1 MRIINKIVNAYTT
14 PEQRKIIKQIGAP
27 AYNAIMKTSVGRTL
41 RDAKNFYTSNVKP
54 VVEATKSVNK
64 KSTTKAGL
72 NPNKPTVLKAAPKGS
87 IFKGDIQ
94 SSIINLGRNDE
105 VGAKARQDLVM
116 FLVSIGAPAPEAQL
130 LEKTLAAVAKTKGA
144 QAAVALGRKL
154 LTTSKVIPKLIATAK
169 AAPKLLT
176 AAERKQLTA
185 EVRGLISKARTD
197 LVKTN
202 PRANA
207 LVNKGVKTLRSKQKE
222 VSDAIDLI
230 FDRQTKVYRVAD
242 QLPSTL
248 RRKTPNQLTAE
259 ERKLITDKYKEL
271 EDFLNKSDYQ
281 EMSLDDYLK
290 EVEHPTEISL
300 GDFGFTDDELN
311 NLAKITERYFNDP
324 KLIKGNNP
332 KLLTTTKTETQT
344 INKAAKS
351 GIGSLNEQEAD
362 SYISMLR
369 KNSDQLNDLRKRIEA
384 ESGEKMKKS
393 DIPNLLKFANQFGD
407 IIKNSPNYI
416 KSQFTGANLAG
427 QLINAGL
434 SIYDIWTAYKE
445 NNNSLIPKLGVNA
458 GRIAAGAFIPN
469 PILKVLFGSLG
480 YLGGDKLANAA
491 LNKVGV
497 KHETSNIINQEILA
511 GIYDPNISSSMLE
524 FERGASGKKYHVVG
538 NKIFDYATGR
548 PTILKD
554 SLADINNFYTQGI
567 DRMNDQMRANNVR
580 IQELQRQKRLGYN
593 VDPQQVQMLQQENQ
607 QLQSQVQYNQQR
619 LEQMSEP
626 DYNPN
631 EDLSQQYK
639 QRVVDP
645 QVQIQEASTLERM
658 RQLDQDAQNVY
669 SALFNKVSEDT
680 LRDLDKF
687 YTPEALAVDYYQHQR
702 LAARGQMPYMTR
714 EEFANWKKL
723 QDLKTLEPQIRQQA
737 ASAMQN
743 MIKSEADLRNAAA
756 DLQSEEETARHNL
769 ANENIEMYK
778 AQIDAAYKSGQININ
793 QYKALTDRLN
803 YEVSKVNAETNR
815 MNALTNQEKLKVDKY
830 DAETDR
836 MSARTRQDTE
846 ARMRRL
852 EPYQQANYMGQTV
865 MNVGMQDNITMDQL
879 LNSNQSVF
887 SQVFPG
893 TQQQNNNNTS
903 DILSQYQRNRKQY
916 ENLQ

>member
-27 AYNAIMKTSVGRTL
+27 AYNAIMKTSVGKTL
-41 RDAKNFYTSNVKP
+41 RDAKNFYTSSVKP
-54 VVEATKSVNK
+54 VIKATQDINK

-94 SSIINLGRNDE
+94 NSIINLGRNDE
-105 VGAKARQDLVM
+105 IGAKARQDLVM
-116 FLVSIGAPAPEAQL
+116 FLISLGTPAPEAQL
-130 LEKTLAAVAKTKGA
+130 FGKTISAVVKTKGA
-144 QAAVALGRKL
+144 QAAVKLGKQVV
-154 LTTSKVIPKLIATAK
+154 SKVQKATPKQVKNIISNTIAT
-169 AAPKLLT
+169 T
-176 AAERKQLTA
+176 RNE
-185 EVRGLISKARTD
+185 

-202 PRANA
+202 TKAKA
-207 LVNKGVKTLRSKQKE
+207 LINKGTQELKSKQQE
-222 VSDAIDLI
+222 I
-230 FDRQTKVYRVAD
+230 
-242 QLPSTL
+242 
-248 RRKTPNQLTAE
+248 
-259 ERKLITDKYKEL
+259 
-271 EDFLNKSDYQ
+271 NKA
-281 EMSLDDYLK
+281 LDDIFGPVTKSSKFNTKKVSELTDEEWQQIIPDYKMATK
-290 EVEHPTEISL
+290 EEIEGLLGKTSDDISVEDIMTKYA
-300 GDFGFTDDELN
+300 TD
-311 NLAKITERYFNDP
+311 AMK
-324 KLIKGNNP
+324 KLSN
-332 KLLTTTKTETQT
+332 TTKTETQT
-344 INKAAKS
+344 INKAARS
-351 GIGSLNEQEAD
+351 GIGSLNADEAD

-393 DIPNLLKFANQFGD
+393 DIPNLLNFANQFGD

-416 KSQFTGANLAG
+416 KSQFTGANLAA

-445 NNNSLIPKLGVNA
+445 NNNSLIPKLKVNT
-458 GRIAAGAFIPN
+458 GIMAASALIPN

-480 YLGGDKLANAA
+480 YFGSDKLANAS
-491 LNKVGV
+491 LTKIGV
-497 KHETSNIINQEILA
+497 KHETSDVINREILA
-511 GIYDPNISSSMLE
+511 GIYNPYISGSMLE

-554 SLADINNFYTQGI
+554 SLADIRNFYIQGT
-567 DRMNDQMRANNVR
+567 NQMREQMKANDAR
-580 IQELQRQKRLGYN
+580 AKEWSRQQRLGYN
-593 VDPQQVQMLQQENQ
+593 VDPQQIQMLQQENQ
-607 QLQSQVQYNQQR
+607 QLQQQVQNYEQR
-619 LEQMSEP
+619 LEQMQEP
-626 DYNPN
+626 DYDPN
-631 EDLSQQYK
+631 GDLAEQYK

-645 QVQIQEASTLERM
+645 QTQIQEANTLERM

-669 SALFNKVSEDT
+669 STLFKKVSEDT
-680 LRDLDKF
+680 LKDLDKF

-723 QDLKTLEPQIRQQA
+723 QDLKALEPQIRQQA

-743 MIKSEADLRNAAA
+743 MVKSEADLRKAAA
-756 DLQSEEETARHNL
+756 DLYSEEETARHNL

-778 AQIDAAYKSGQININ
+778 AKIDAAYKAGQININ

-803 YEVSKVNAETNR
+803 YEVSKANAETNR
-815 MNALTNQEKLKVDKY
+815 MNAITNQGKLKVDEY
-830 DAETDR
+830 DAETGR
-836 MSARTRQDTE
+836 MNAKTKQATE
-846 ARMRRL
+846 ARMKRL

-865 MNVGMQDNITMDQL
+865 MNVGMQDNITMDQF

-893 TQQQNNNNTS
+893 TQQQNNNNNNNNNNTN
-903 DILSQYQRNRKQY
+903 DILSQYQRDRKQY
-916 ENLQ
+916 EDLQNRMN

>member
-27 AYNAIMKTSVGRTL
+27 AYNAIMKTSVGKTL
-41 RDAKNFYTSNVKP
+41 RDAKNFYTSNVYPVFAAIEANNSTKP
-54 VVEATKSVNK
+54 VDIK
-64 KSTTKAGL
+64 KID
-72 NPNKPTVLKAAPKGS
+72 PNKPTVLKAAPKQT
-87 IFKGDIQ
+87 FKGNIQ
-94 SSIINLGRNDE
+94 DYLIDLGRNDN
-105 VGAKARQDLVM
+105 VGLEARQQLGF
-116 FLVSIGAPAPEAQL
+116 FLLSLGLPAPEAML

-154 LTTSKVIPKLIATAK
+154 LTTSKATPKQVKNIISNTIAT
-169 AAPKLLT
+169 T
-176 AAERKQLTA
+176 RNE
-185 EVRGLISKARTD
+185 

-202 PRANA
+202 TKAKK
-207 LVNKGVKTLRSKQKE
+207 LIDKGTQELKSKQQE
-222 VSDAIDLI
+222 I
-230 FDRQTKVYRVAD
+230 
-242 QLPSTL
+242 
-248 RRKTPNQLTAE
+248 
-259 ERKLITDKYKEL
+259 
-271 EDFLNKSDYQ
+271 NKA
-281 EMSLDDYLK
+281 LDDIFGPVTKSNKFNTKKVSELTDEEWQQIIPDYKMATK
-290 EVEHPTEISL
+290 EEIEGLLGKASDEISVEDYL
-300 GDFGFTDDELN
+300 TKYATNAME
-311 NLAKITERYFNDP
+311 
-324 KLIKGNNP
+324 KLSN
-332 KLLTTTKTETQT
+332 TTKTETQA
-344 INKAAKS
+344 INKAARS
-351 GIGSLNEQEAD
+351 GVGSLNADEAD
-362 SYISMLR
+362 SVITML
-369 KNSDQLNDLRKRIEA
+369 KSNSDQLNTLRKTIEA

-393 DIPNLLKFANQFGD
+393 DIPNLLNFANQFGD

-434 SIYDIWTAYKE
+434 SIYDVWTAYKE
-445 NNNSLIPKLGVNA
+445 NNNSLIPKLGVNT
-458 GRIAAGAFIPN
+458 GRMAAGALIPN
-469 PILKVLFGSLG
+469 PIMKVLFGSLG

-497 KHETSNIINQEILA
+497 KHETSDIINQEILA

-554 SLADINNFYTQGI
+554 SLADISNFYAQGI
-567 DRMNDQMRANNVR
+567 DQMNDQIRANNVK
-580 IQELQRQKRLGYN
+580 IQELQQQERLGYN
-593 VDPQQVQMLQQENQ
+593 VNPQQVQMLQQENQ
-607 QLQSQVQYNQQR
+607 QLQSQVQNNQQR
-619 LEQMSEP
+619 LEQISEP
-626 DYNPN
+626 DYDPN

-645 QVQIQEASTLERM
+645 QVQRQEASTLERM

-756 DLQSEEETARHNL
+756 DLQAKEETARHNL
-769 ANENIEMYK
+769 ANENIERYK

-815 MNALTNQEKLKVDKY
+815 MNALTNQEKLKVDTY
-830 DAETDR
+830 NAETGR
-836 MSARTRQDTE
+836 MSAQTRQDTE

-887 SQVFPG
+887 GQVFPG
-893 TQQQNNNNTS
+893 TQQQNSDTS

>member
-27 AYNAIMKTSVGRTL
+27 AYNAIMKTSVGKTL
-41 RDAKNFYTSNVKP
+41 RDAKNFYTSNVYPVFAAIDAANSTKP
-54 VVEATKSVNK
+54 VDIK
-64 KSTTKAGL
+64 KID
-72 NPNKPTVLKAAPKGS
+72 PNKPTVLKAAPKQT
-87 IFKGDIQ
+87 FKGNIQ
-94 SSIINLGRNDE
+94 DYLIDLGRNDD
-105 VGAKARQDLVM
+105 VGLKARQQLGF
-116 FLVSIGAPAPEAQL
+116 FLISLGLPAPEAL
-130 LEKTLAAVAKTKGA
+130 LFGKTLSALAKTKGA
-144 QAAVALGRKL
+144 QAVVKLGKQVV
-154 LTTSKVIPKLIATAK
+154 SKVQKATPKQVKSIISNTIAT
-169 AAPKLLT
+169 T
-176 AAERKQLTA
+176 RNE
-185 EVRGLISKARTD
+185 

-202 PRANA
+202 TKAKK
-207 LVNKGVKTLRSKQKE
+207 LIDKGTQELKSKQQEVNK
-222 VSDAIDLI
+222 A
-230 FDRQTKVYRVAD
+230 
-242 QLPSTL
+242 
-248 RRKTPNQLTAE
+248 
-259 ERKLITDKYKEL
+259 
-271 EDFLNKSDYQ
+271 
-281 EMSLDDYLK
+281 LDDIFGPVTKSNKFNTKKVSELTDEEWQQIIPDYKMATK
-290 EVEHPTEISL
+290 EEIEGLLGKASDEISVEDYL
-300 GDFGFTDDELN
+300 TKYATNAME
-311 NLAKITERYFNDP
+311 
-324 KLIKGNNP
+324 KLSN
-332 KLLTTTKTETQT
+332 TTKTETQA
-344 INKAAKS
+344 INKAARS
-351 GIGSLNEQEAD
+351 GVGSLNADEAD
-362 SYISMLR
+362 SVITML
-369 KNSDQLNDLRKRIEA
+369 KSNSDQLNTLRKTIEA

-393 DIPNLLKFANQFGD
+393 EVFNLIKFANQFGD

-434 SIYDIWTAYKE
+434 SIYDVWTAYKE

-458 GRIAAGAFIPN
+458 GRMAAGAFIPN
-469 PILKVLFGSLG
+469 PIMKVLFGSLG

-497 KHETSNIINQEILA
+497 KHETSDIINQEILA

-554 SLADINNFYTQGI
+554 SLADISNFYAQGI
-567 DRMNDQMRANNVR
+567 DQMNDQIRANNVR
-580 IQELQRQKRLGYN
+580 IQELQQQERLGYN
-593 VDPQQVQMLQQENQ
+593 VNPQQVQMLQQENQ
-607 QLQSQVQYNQQR
+607 QLQSQVQNNQQR
-619 LEQMSEP
+619 LEQISEP
-626 DYNPN
+626 DYDPN

-645 QVQIQEASTLERM
+645 QVQRQEPSTLERM

-756 DLQSEEETARHNL
+756 DLQAKEETARHNL
-769 ANENIEMYK
+769 ANENIERYK

-803 YEVSKVNAETNR
+803 YEVLKVNAETNR
-815 MNALTNQEKLKVDKY
+815 MNALTNQEKLKVDTY
-830 DAETDR
+830 NAETGR
-836 MSARTRQDTE
+836 MSAQTRQDTE

-887 SQVFPG
+887 GQVFPG
-893 TQQQNNNNTS
+893 TQQQNSDTS

>member
-27 AYNAIMKTSVGRTL
+27 AYNAIMKTSVGKTL
-41 RDAKNFYTSNVKP
+41 RDAKNFYTSSVKP

-72 NPNKPTVLKAAPKGS
+72 NPNKSTVLKTAPKGS

-94 SSIINLGRNDE
+94 NSIINLGRNDE

-116 FLVSIGAPAPEAQL
+116 FLISLGAPAPEAQL
-130 LEKTLAAVAKTKGA
+130 LEKTLSAVAKTKGA
-144 QAAVALGRKL
+144 QAVVKLGKQVV
-154 LTTSKVIPKLIATAK
+154 SKVQKATPKQVKSVISNTIAT
-169 AAPKLLT
+169 T
-176 AAERKQLTA
+176 RNE
-185 EVRGLISKARTD
+185 

-202 PRANA
+202 PKAA
-207 LVNKGVKTLRSKQKE
+207 KLINKGTQTLKSKQKE
-222 VSDAIDLI
+222 VSNAIDLI
-230 FDRQTKVYRVAD
+230 FDRQTKVYRIAD

-259 ERKLITDKYKEL
+259 ERKLITDKHKEL

-290 EVEHPTEISL
+290 ETTKFS
-300 GDFGFTDDELN
+300 DDELM

-344 INKAAKS
+344 INKAARS
-351 GIGSLNEQEAD
+351 GIGSLNADEAD

-393 DIPNLLKFANQFGD
+393 DIPNLLNFANQFGD

-416 KSQFTGANLAG
+416 KSQFTGANLAA

-434 SIYDIWTAYKE
+434 SIYDVWTAYKE
-445 NNNSLIPKLGVNA
+445 NNNSLIPKLKVNT
-458 GRIAAGAFIPN
+458 GIMAASALIPN

-480 YLGGDKLANAA
+480 YFGGDKLANAS
-491 LNKVGV
+491 LTKIGV
-497 KHETSNIINQEILA
+497 KHETSDVINREILA
-511 GIYDPNISSSMLE
+511 GIYNPYISGSMLE

-554 SLADINNFYTQGI
+554 SLADIRNFYIQGT
-567 DRMNDQMRANNVR
+567 NQMREQMKANDAR
-580 IQELQRQKRLGYN
+580 AKEWSRQQRLGYN
-593 VDPQQVQMLQQENQ
+593 IDPQQIQMLQQENQ
-607 QLQSQVQYNQQR
+607 QLQQQVQNYEQR
-619 LEQMSEP
+619 LEQMQEP
-626 DYNPN
+626 DYDPN
-631 EDLSQQYK
+631 GDLSEQYK

-645 QVQIQEASTLERM
+645 QTQIQEANTLERM
-658 RQLDQDAQNVY
+658 RQLDQDAQDVY
-669 SALFNKVSEDT
+669 STLFKKVSEDT
-680 LRDLDKF
+680 LKDLDKF

-723 QDLKTLEPQIRQQA
+723 QDLKALEPQIRQQA

-743 MIKSEADLRNAAA
+743 MVKSEADLRKAAA
-756 DLQSEEETARHNL
+756 DLYSEEETARHNL

-778 AQIDAAYKSGQININ
+778 AKIDAAYKAGQITIN

-803 YEVSKVNAETNR
+803 YEVSKANAETNR
-815 MNALTNQEKLKVDKY
+815 MNAITNQGKLKIDEY
-830 DAETDR
+830 DAETGR
-836 MSARTRQDTE
+836 MNAKTKQATE
-846 ARMRRL
+846 ARMKRL

-865 MNVGMQDNITMDQL
+865 MNVGMQDNITMDQF

-893 TQQQNNNNTS
+893 TQQQNNNNNNNNNTN
-903 DILSQYQRNRKQY
+903 DILSQYQRDRKQY
-916 ENLQ
+916 EDLQNRMN

>member
-27 AYNAIMKTSVGRTL
+27 AYNAIMKTSVGKTL
-41 RDAKNFYTSNVKP
+41 RDAKNFYTSNVYPVFAAIEANNSTKP
-54 VVEATKSVNK
+54 VDIK
-64 KSTTKAGL
+64 KID
-72 NPNKPTVLKAAPKGS
+72 PNKPTVLKAAPKQT
-87 IFKGDIQ
+87 FKGNIQ
-94 SSIINLGRNDE
+94 DYLIDLGRNDN
-105 VGAKARQDLVM
+105 VGLEARQQLGF
-116 FLVSIGAPAPEAQL
+116 FLLSLGLPAPEAML

-154 LTTSKVIPKLIATAK
+154 LTTSKATPKQVKNIISNTIAT
-169 AAPKLLT
+169 T
-176 AAERKQLTA
+176 RNE
-185 EVRGLISKARTD
+185 

-202 PRANA
+202 TKAKK
-207 LVNKGVKTLRSKQKE
+207 LIDKGTQELKSKQQE
-222 VSDAIDLI
+222 I
-230 FDRQTKVYRVAD
+230 
-242 QLPSTL
+242 
-248 RRKTPNQLTAE
+248 
-259 ERKLITDKYKEL
+259 
-271 EDFLNKSDYQ
+271 NKA
-281 EMSLDDYLK
+281 LDDIFGPVTKSNKFNTKKVSELTDEEWQQIIPDYKMATK
-290 EVEHPTEISL
+290 EEIEGLLGKASDEISVEDYL
-300 GDFGFTDDELN
+300 TKYATNAME
-311 NLAKITERYFNDP
+311 
-324 KLIKGNNP
+324 KLSN
-332 KLLTTTKTETQT
+332 TTKTETQA
-344 INKAAKS
+344 INKAARS
-351 GIGSLNEQEAD
+351 GVGSLNADEAD
-362 SYISMLR
+362 SVITML
-369 KNSDQLNDLRKRIEA
+369 KSNSDQLNTLRKTIEA

-393 DIPNLLKFANQFGD
+393 DIPNLLNFANQFGD

-434 SIYDIWTAYKE
+434 SIYDVWTAYKE
-445 NNNSLIPKLGVNA
+445 NNNSLIPKLGVNT
-458 GRIAAGAFIPN
+458 GRMAAGALIPN
-469 PILKVLFGSLG
+469 PIMKVLFGSLG

-497 KHETSNIINQEILA
+497 KHETSDIINQEILA
-511 GIYDPNISSSMLE
+511 GIYDPNISSSLLE

-554 SLADINNFYTQGI
+554 SLADISNFYAQGI
-567 DRMNDQMRANNVR
+567 DQMNDQIRANNVK
-580 IQELQRQKRLGYN
+580 IQELQQQERLGYN
-593 VDPQQVQMLQQENQ
+593 VNPQQVQMLQQENQ
-607 QLQSQVQYNQQR
+607 QLQSQVQNNQQR
-619 LEQMSEP
+619 LEQISEP
-626 DYNPN
+626 DYDPN

-645 QVQIQEASTLERM
+645 QVQRQEASTLERM

-756 DLQSEEETARHNL
+756 DLQAKEETARHNL
-769 ANENIEMYK
+769 ANENIERYK

-815 MNALTNQEKLKVDKY
+815 MNALTNQEKLKVDTY
-830 DAETDR
+830 NAETGR
-836 MSARTRQDTE
+836 MSAQTRQDTE

-887 SQVFPG
+887 GQVFPG
-893 TQQQNNNNTS
+893 TQQQNSDTS

>member
-27 AYNAIMKTSVGRTL
+27 AYNAIMKTSVGKTL
-41 RDAKNFYTSNVKP
+41 RDAKNFYTSDVKP
-54 VVEATKSVNK
+54 VIKATQDINK
-64 KSTTKAGL
+64 KSSTKIGL
-72 NPNKPTVLKAAPKGS
+72 DPNKPAVLKAAPKGS
-87 IFKGDIQ
+87 FFKGYIQ
-94 SSIINLGRNDE
+94 NAIINLGRNDE
-105 VGAKARQDLVM
+105 IGAKARQDLVM
-116 FLVSIGAPAPEAQL
+116 FLISLGAPAPEAQL
-130 LEKTLAAVAKTKGA
+130 LGKTLSAVAKTKGA
-144 QAAVALGRKL
+144 QAVVKLGKQVV
-154 LTTSKVIPKLIATAK
+154 SKVQKATPKQVKNIISNTIAT
-169 AAPKLLT
+169 T
-176 AAERKQLTA
+176 RNE
-185 EVRGLISKARTD
+185 

-202 PRANA
+202 PRANT

-222 VSDAIDLI
+222 VSDTIDLI

-259 ERKLITDKYKEL
+259 ERKLITDKHKEL

-290 EVEHPTEISL
+290 ETAKFS
-300 GDFGFTDDELN
+300 DDELM
-311 NLAKITERYFNDP
+311 NLAKITERYFNNP
-324 KLIKGNNP
+324 KMLKGNNP

-344 INKAAKS
+344 INKAARS
-351 GIGSLNEQEAD
+351 GIGSLNADEAD

-393 DIPNLLKFANQFGD
+393 DIPNLLNFANQFGD

-445 NNNSLIPKLGVNA
+445 NNNSLIPKLKVNA
-458 GRIAAGAFIPN
+458 GRMAAGAFIPN
-469 PILKVLFGSLG
+469 PIMKVLFGSLG

-497 KHETSNIINQEILA
+497 KHETSDIINQEILA

-554 SLADINNFYTQGI
+554 SLADISNFYAQGI
-567 DRMNDQMRANNVR
+567 DQMNDQIRANNVK
-580 IQELQRQKRLGYN
+580 IQELQQQERLGYN
-593 VDPQQVQMLQQENQ
+593 VNPQQVQMLQQENQ
-607 QLQSQVQYNQQR
+607 QLQSQVQNNQQR
-619 LEQMSEP
+619 LEQISEP
-626 DYNPN
+626 DYDPN

-645 QVQIQEASTLERM
+645 QVQRQEASTLERM

-756 DLQSEEETARHNL
+756 DLQAKEETARHNL
-769 ANENIEMYK
+769 ANENIERYK

-815 MNALTNQEKLKVDKY
+815 MNALTNQEKLKVDTY
-830 DAETDR
+830 NAETGR
-836 MSARTRQDTE
+836 MSAQTRQDTE

-887 SQVFPG
+887 GQVFPG
-893 TQQQNNNNTS
+893 TQQQNSDTS

>member
-27 AYNAIMKTSVGRTL
+27 AYNAIMKTSVGKTL
-41 RDAKNFYTSNVKP
+41 RDAKNFYTSNVYPVFAAIDAANSTKP
-54 VVEATKSVNK
+54 VDIK
-64 KSTTKAGL
+64 KI
-72 NPNKPTVLKAAPKGS
+72 NPNKPTVLKAAPKQT
-87 IFKGDIQ
+87 FKGNIQ
-94 SSIINLGRNDE
+94 DYLIDLGRNDD
-105 VGAKARQDLVM
+105 VGLKARQQLGF
-116 FLVSIGAPAPEAQL
+116 FLISLGLPAPEALL

-154 LTTSKVIPKLIATAK
+154 LTTSKVIPKLLATTK
-169 AAPKLLT
+169 TAPKLLT
-176 AAERKQLTA
+176 AAERKQVTA

-202 PRANA
+202 PKANA

-290 EVEHPTEISL
+290 ENAKFS
-300 GDFGFTDDELN
+300 DDELM

-324 KLIKGNNP
+324 KLLKGNNP

-344 INKAAKS
+344 INKAARS
-351 GIGSLNEQEAD
+351 GIGSLNADEAD

-445 NNNSLIPKLGVNA
+445 NNNSLIPKLGVNT
-458 GRIAAGAFIPN
+458 GRIAAGALIPN
-469 PILKVLFGSLG
+469 PILKVLFGTLG

-497 KHETSNIINQEILA
+497 KHETSDVINREIAA
-511 GIYDPNISSSMLE
+511 GIYHPNVSSSLLE

-538 NKIFDYATGR
+538 NKVFDYATGR
-548 PTILKD
+548 PTLLKD
-554 SLADINNFYTQGI
+554 SLADIDAFYVQGTNQMKEQMKAND
-567 DRMNDQMRANNVR
+567 DRMK
-580 IQELQRQKRLGYN
+580 ELSRQQRLGYN
-593 VDPQQVQMLQQENQ
+593 VDPQQIQILQQENQ
-607 QLQSQVQYNQQR
+607 QLQQQVQNYEQR
-619 LEQMSEP
+619 LEQMREP
-626 DYNPN
+626 DYDPN
-631 EDLSQQYK
+631 GDLSEQYK

-645 QVQIQEASTLERM
+645 QTQIQEANTLERM

-669 SALFNKVSEDT
+669 STLFKKVSEDT
-680 LRDLDKF
+680 LKDLDKF

-743 MIKSEADLRNAAA
+743 MVKSEADLRKAAA
-756 DLQSEEETARHNL
+756 DLYSEEETARHNL

-778 AQIDAAYKSGQININ
+778 AKIDAAYKAGQITID

-803 YEVSKVNAETNR
+803 YEVSKANAETNR
-815 MNALTNQEKLKVDKY
+815 MNAITNQGKLTVDKY
-830 DAETDR
+830 NAETGR
-836 MSARTRQDTE
+836 MSAKTKQETE
-846 ARMRRL
+846 ARMKRL

-865 MNVGMQDNITMDQL
+865 MNIGMQDNITMDQF

-893 TQQQNNNNTS
+893 TQQQNNNNNTN
-903 DILSQYQRNRKQY
+903 DILSQYQNNRKQY
-916 ENLQ
+916 EDLKNRMN

>member
-27 AYNAIMKTSVGRTL
+27 AYNAIMKTSVGKTL

-54 VVEATKSVNK
+54 VFAAIEANNSTKPVDIK
-64 KSTTKAGL
+64 KID
-72 NPNKPTVLKAAPKGS
+72 PNKPTVLKAAPKPT
-87 IFKGDIQ
+87 FKSNIQ
-94 SSIINLGRNDE
+94 DYLIDLGRNDS
-105 VGAKARQDLVM
+105 VGLKARQQLGF
-116 FLVSIGAPAPEAQL
+116 FLISLGLPAPEAML
-130 LEKTLAAVAKTKGA
+130 LEKTLSAVAKTKGA
-144 QAAVALGRKL
+144 QAVVKLGKQVV
-154 LTTSKVIPKLIATAK
+154 SKVQKATPKQIKKIISDTIAT
-169 AAPKLLT
+169 T
-176 AAERKQLTA
+176 RNE
-185 EVRGLISKARTD
+185 

-202 PRANA
+202 PKA
-207 LVNKGVKTLRSKQKE
+207 
-222 VSDAIDLI
+222 
-230 FDRQTKVYRVAD
+230 
-242 QLPSTL
+242 
-248 RRKTPNQLTAE
+248 
-259 ERKLITDKYKEL
+259 KEL
-271 EDFLNKSDYQ
+271 IDKGTQVLKFKQQEINKA
-281 EMSLDDYLK
+281 LDDIFGPVTKSSKFSTKKVSELTDEEWQQIIPDYKMATK
-290 EVEHPTEISL
+290 EEIEGLLGKASDEISVEDYL
-300 GDFGFTDDELN
+300 TKYATNAME
-311 NLAKITERYFNDP
+311 
-324 KLIKGNNP
+324 KLSN
-332 KLLTTTKTETQT
+332 TTKTETQT

-351 GIGSLNEQEAD
+351 GIGSLNADEAD

-393 DIPNLLKFANQFGD
+393 DIPNLLNFANQFGD

-458 GRIAAGAFIPN
+458 GRMAAGALIPN
-469 PILKVLFGSLG
+469 PIMKVLFGSLG

-497 KHETSNIINQEILA
+497 KHETSDIINQEILA

-554 SLADINNFYTQGI
+554 SLADISNFYAQGI
-567 DRMNDQMRANNVR
+567 DRMNDQIRANNVR
-580 IQELQRQKRLGYN
+580 IQELQQQERLGYN

-607 QLQSQVQYNQQR
+607 QLQSQVQNNQQR
-619 LEQMSEP
+619 LEQISEP
-626 DYNPN
+626 DYDPN
-631 EDLSQQYK
+631 SDLSEQYK

-645 QVQIQEASTLERM
+645 QVQRQEASTLERM

-680 LRDLDKF
+680 LKDLDKF

-756 DLQSEEETARHNL
+756 DLQAKEETARHNL
-769 ANENIEMYK
+769 ANENIERYK

-815 MNALTNQEKLKVDKY
+815 MNALTNQEKLKVDTY
-830 DAETDR
+830 NAETGR
-836 MSARTRQDTE
+836 MSAQTRQDTE

-887 SQVFPG
+887 GQVFPG
-893 TQQQNNNNTS
+893 TQQQNNNTS
-903 DILSQYQRNRKQY
+903 DILSQYQKNRKQY

>member
-27 AYNAIMKTSVGRTL
+27 AYNAIMKTSVGKTL

-54 VVEATKSVNK
+54 VVETTKSVNS

-72 NPNKPTVLKAAPKGS
+72 DPNKSTELKTAPKGS

-116 FLVSIGAPAPEAQL
+116 FLVSLGAPAPEAQL
-130 LEKTLAAVAKTKGA
+130 LEKTVTAVAKTKGA
-144 QAAVALGRKL
+144 QAAINLGKQVV
-154 LTTSKVIPKLIATAK
+154 SKVQK
-169 AAPKLLT
+169 AAPKQIKNIVSDVIAT
-176 AAERKQLTA
+176 TRNE
-185 EVRGLISKARTD
+185 

-202 PRANA
+202 TKAKGLIDKGTQA
-207 LVNKGVKTLRSKQKE
+207 LKSKQQEVNK
-222 VSDAIDLI
+222 A
-230 FDRQTKVYRVAD
+230 
-242 QLPSTL
+242 
-248 RRKTPNQLTAE
+248 
-259 ERKLITDKYKEL
+259 
-271 EDFLNKSDYQ
+271 
-281 EMSLDDYLK
+281 LDD
-290 EVEHPTEISL
+290 I
-300 GDFGFTDDELN
+300 FGPVTKGSKFNVKKVKDLTDDEWSQIVPDYKM
-311 NLAKITERYFNDP
+311 ATKEEIES
-324 KLIKGNNP
+324 
-332 KLLTTTKTETQT
+332 LLGKASDEISVEEYLSKYAANAMEKMSNTTKAETQA

-351 GIGSLNEQEAD
+351 GVGSLNSDEAD
-362 SYISMLR
+362 SVIKML
-369 KNSDQLNDLRKRIEA
+369 KSNSDQLNTLRQTIEA
-384 ESGEKMKKS
+384 ESGEKMKKAE
-393 DIPNLLKFANQFGD
+393 IFNLIKFANQFGD

-434 SIYDIWTAYKE
+434 SIYDVWTAYKE

-458 GRIAAGAFIPN
+458 GRMAAGALIPN
-469 PILKVLFGSLG
+469 PIMKVLFGSLG
-480 YLGGDKLANAA
+480 YLGGDKLSNAA

-497 KHETSNIINQEILA
+497 KHETSDVINREILA

-524 FERGASGKKYHVVG
+524 FEQGASGKKYHVVG

-554 SLADINNFYTQGI
+554 SLADISDFYSQGI
-567 DRMNDQMRANNVR
+567 DRMNDQIRANNVR
-580 IQELQRQKRLGYN
+580 IQELQQQERLGYN
-593 VDPQQVQMLQQENQ
+593 VNPQQAQMLQQENQ
-607 QLQSQVQYNQQR
+607 QLQQQVQSNQQR
-619 LEQMSEP
+619 LEQISEP
-626 DYNPN
+626 DYDPN

-645 QVQIQEASTLERM
+645 QVQRQEASTLERM

-669 SALFNKVSEDT
+669 SALFNKVTEDT

-714 EEFANWKKL
+714 EEFAQWKKL

-737 ASAMQN
+737 ASAMQS

-756 DLQSEEETARHNL
+756 NLQAKEETARHNL
-769 ANENIEMYK
+769 ANENIEQYK

-815 MNALTNQEKLKVDKY
+815 MNALTSQEKLNVDKY
-830 DAETDR
+830 NAETGR
-836 MSARTRQDTE
+836 MSAQTKQDTE

-865 MNVGMQDNITMDQL
+865 MNVGMQDNLTMDQL

-893 TQQQNNNNTS
+893 TQQQNNNTS

>member
-1 MRIINKIVNAYTT
+1 MRILNKIVNAYTT

-27 AYNAIMKTSVGRTL
+27 AYNAIMKTSVGKTL

-54 VVEATKSVNK
+54 VVAATKSVNS

-72 NPNKPTVLKAAPKGS
+72 DPNKSAELKAAPKGS

-105 VGAKARQDLVM
+105 LGVKARQDLVM
-116 FLVSIGAPAPEAQL
+116 FLVSLGAPAPEAKL
-130 LEKTLAAVAKTKGA
+130 LEKTVTAVTKTKGA
-144 QAAVALGRKL
+144 QAAINLGKQVV
-154 LTTSKVIPKLIATAK
+154 SKVQKATPKQIKNIISDTIAT
-169 AAPKLLT
+169 T
-176 AAERKQLTA
+176 RNE
-185 EVRGLISKARTD
+185 

-202 PRANA
+202 TKANK
-207 LVNKGVKTLRSKQKE
+207 LINKGTQELKSKQQEVNK
-222 VSDAIDLI
+222 A
-230 FDRQTKVYRVAD
+230 
-242 QLPSTL
+242 
-248 RRKTPNQLTAE
+248 
-259 ERKLITDKYKEL
+259 
-271 EDFLNKSDYQ
+271 
-281 EMSLDDYLK
+281 LDDIFGPVTKNNKFSTKKVSELTDEEWQQIIPDYKMATKK
-290 EVEHPTEISL
+290 EIEGILGKASDEISVEDYL
-300 GDFGFTDDELN
+300 TKYATNAIE
-311 NLAKITERYFNDP
+311 
-324 KLIKGNNP
+324 KLSN
-332 KLLTTTKTETQT
+332 TTKTETQA
-344 INKAAKS
+344 INKAARS
-351 GIGSLNEQEAD
+351 GVGSLNADEAD
-362 SYISMLR
+362 SVITML
-369 KNSDQLNDLRKRIEA
+369 KSNSDQLNTLRKTIEA

-393 DIPNLLKFANQFGD
+393 EVFNLIKFANQFGD

-416 KSQFTGANLAG
+416 KSQFTGTNLAG

-434 SIYDIWTAYKE
+434 SIYDVWTAYKE
-445 NNNSLIPKLGVNA
+445 NNNSLIPKLGVNT
-458 GRIAAGAFIPN
+458 GRMAAGALIPN
-469 PILKVLFGSLG
+469 PIMKVLFGSLG

-497 KHETSNIINQEILA
+497 KHETSDVINQEILA

-554 SLADINNFYTQGI
+554 SLADISNFYAQGI
-567 DRMNDQMRANNVR
+567 DQMNDQIRSNNVR
-580 IQELQRQKRLGYN
+580 IQELQQQERLGYN
-593 VDPQQVQMLQQENQ
+593 VNPQQVQMLQQENQ
-607 QLQSQVQYNQQR
+607 QLQSQVQNNQQR
-619 LEQMSEP
+619 LEQISEP
-626 DYNPN
+626 DYDPSS
-631 EDLSQQYK
+631 DLSEQYK

-645 QVQIQEASTLERM
+645 QVQRQEASTLERM

-702 LAARGQMPYMTR
+702 LASRGQMPYMTR
-714 EEFANWKKL
+714 EEFAQWKKL

-756 DLQSEEETARHNL
+756 DLQAKEETARHNL
-769 ANENIEMYK
+769 ANENIERYK

-815 MNALTNQEKLKVDKY
+815 MNALTSQEKLKVDTY
-830 DAETDR
+830 NAETGR
-836 MSARTRQDTE
+836 MSAQTRQDTE

-865 MNVGMQDNITMDQL
+865 MNVGMQDNLTMDQL

-893 TQQQNNNNTS
+893 TQQQDNNTS

>member
-27 AYNAIMKTSVGRTL
+27 AYNAIMKTSVGKTL
-41 RDAKNFYTSNVKP
+41 RDAKNFYTSNVYPVFAAIEANNSTKP
-54 VVEATKSVNK
+54 VDIK
-64 KSTTKAGL
+64 KID
-72 NPNKPTVLKAAPKGS
+72 PNKPTVLKAAPKQT
-87 IFKGDIQ
+87 FKGNIQ
-94 SSIINLGRNDE
+94 DYLIDLGRNDN
-105 VGAKARQDLVM
+105 VGLEARQQLGF
-116 FLVSIGAPAPEAQL
+116 FLLSLGLPAPEAML

-154 LTTSKVIPKLIATAK
+154 LTTSKATPKQVKNIISNTIAT
-169 AAPKLLT
+169 T
-176 AAERKQLTA
+176 RNE
-185 EVRGLISKARTD
+185 

-202 PRANA
+202 TKAKK
-207 LVNKGVKTLRSKQKE
+207 LIDKGTQELKSKQQE
-222 VSDAIDLI
+222 I
-230 FDRQTKVYRVAD
+230 
-242 QLPSTL
+242 
-248 RRKTPNQLTAE
+248 
-259 ERKLITDKYKEL
+259 
-271 EDFLNKSDYQ
+271 NKA
-281 EMSLDDYLK
+281 LDDIFGPVTKSNKFNTKKVSELTDEEWQQIIPDYKMATK
-290 EVEHPTEISL
+290 EEIEGLLGKASDEISVEDYL
-300 GDFGFTDDELN
+300 TKYATNAME
-311 NLAKITERYFNDP
+311 
-324 KLIKGNNP
+324 KLSN
-332 KLLTTTKTETQT
+332 TTKTETQA
-344 INKAAKS
+344 INKAARS
-351 GIGSLNEQEAD
+351 GVGSLNADEAD
-362 SYISMLR
+362 SVITML
-369 KNSDQLNDLRKRIEA
+369 KSNSDQLNTLRKTIEA

-393 DIPNLLKFANQFGD
+393 DIPNLLNFANQFGD

-434 SIYDIWTAYKE
+434 SIYDVWTAYKE
-445 NNNSLIPKLGVNA
+445 NNNSLIPKLGVNT
-458 GRIAAGAFIPN
+458 GRMAAGALIPN
-469 PILKVLFGSLG
+469 PIMKVLFGSLG

-497 KHETSNIINQEILA
+497 KHETSDIINQEILA

-554 SLADINNFYTQGI
+554 SLADISNFYAQGI
-567 DRMNDQMRANNVR
+567 DQMNDQIRANNVK
-580 IQELQRQKRLGYN
+580 IQELQQQERLGYN
-593 VDPQQVQMLQQENQ
+593 VNPQQVQMLQQENQ
-607 QLQSQVQYNQQR
+607 QLQSQVQNNQQR
-619 LEQMSEP
+619 LEQISEP
-626 DYNPN
+626 DYDPN

-645 QVQIQEASTLERM
+645 QVQRQEASTLERM

-756 DLQSEEETARHNL
+756 DLQAKEETARHNL
-769 ANENIEMYK
+769 ANENIERYK

-815 MNALTNQEKLKVDKY
+815 MNALTNQEKLKVDTY
-830 DAETDR
+830 NAETGR
-836 MSARTRQDTE
+836 MSAQTRQDTE

-887 SQVFPG
+887 GQVFPG
-893 TQQQNNNNTS
+893 TQQQNSETS

>member
-27 AYNAIMKTSVGRTL
+27 AYNAIMKTSVGKTL

-54 VVEATKSVNK
+54 VVAAIEVNNSTKPVEK
-64 KSTTKAGL
+64 ID
-72 NPNKPTVLKAAPKGS
+72 PNRPTILKAAPKPT
-87 IFKGDIQ
+87 FKSNIQ
-94 SSIINLGRNDE
+94 NYLIDLGRNDD
-105 VGAKARQDLVM
+105 VGLKARQQLGF
-116 FLVSIGAPAPEAQL
+116 FLISLGLPAPEAQL
-130 LEKTLAAVAKTKGA
+130 LGKTITAVAKTKGA
-144 QAAVALGRKL
+144 QAAINLGKQVV
-154 LTTSKVIPKLIATAK
+154 SKVSKT
-169 AAPKLLT
+169 APKQIKSVVSNIIT
-176 AAERKQLTA
+176 TTRNE
-185 EVRGLISKARTD
+185 

-202 PRANA
+202 PKVKG
-207 LVNKGVKTLRSKQKE
+207 LIDKGTQVLKSKQQEVNK
-222 VSDAIDLI
+222 A
-230 FDRQTKVYRVAD
+230 
-242 QLPSTL
+242 
-248 RRKTPNQLTAE
+248 
-259 ERKLITDKYKEL
+259 
-271 EDFLNKSDYQ
+271 
-281 EMSLDDYLK
+281 LDD
-290 EVEHPTEISL
+290 I
-300 GDFGFTDDELN
+300 FGPVTKGSKFSVKKVKDLTDDEWSQIVPDYKM
-311 NLAKITERYFNDP
+311 ATKEEIES
-324 KLIKGNNP
+324 
-332 KLLTTTKTETQT
+332 LLGKASDEISVEEYLSKYAANAMESMSNTTKTETQA

-351 GIGSLNEQEAD
+351 GVGSLNSDEAD
-362 SYISMLR
+362 SVIKML
-369 KNSDQLNDLRKRIEA
+369 KSNSDQLNTLRQTIEA
-384 ESGEKMKKS
+384 ESGEKMKKAE
-393 DIPNLLKFANQFGD
+393 IFNLIKFANQFGD

-434 SIYDIWTAYKE
+434 SIYDVWTAYKE

-458 GRIAAGAFIPN
+458 GRMAAGALIPN
-469 PILKVLFGSLG
+469 PIMKVLFGSLG
-480 YLGGDKLANAA
+480 YLGGDKLSNAA

-497 KHETSNIINQEILA
+497 KHETSDVINREILA

-524 FERGASGKKYHVVG
+524 FEQGASGKKYHVVG

-554 SLADINNFYTQGI
+554 SLADISDFYSQGI
-567 DRMNDQMRANNVR
+567 DRMNDQIRANNVR
-580 IQELQRQKRLGYN
+580 IQELQQQERLGYN
-593 VDPQQVQMLQQENQ
+593 VNPQQAQMLQQENQ
-607 QLQSQVQYNQQR
+607 QLQQQVQSNQQR
-619 LEQMSEP
+619 LEQISEP
-626 DYNPN
+626 DYDPN

-645 QVQIQEASTLERM
+645 QVQRQEANTLERM

-669 SALFNKVSEDT
+669 STLFNKVTEDT

-714 EEFANWKKL
+714 EEFAQWKKL

-737 ASAMQN
+737 ASAMQS

-756 DLQSEEETARHNL
+756 NLQAKEETARHNL
-769 ANENIEMYK
+769 ANENIEQYK

-815 MNALTNQEKLKVDKY
+815 MNALTSQEKLNVDKY
-830 DAETDR
+830 NAETGR
-836 MSARTRQDTE
+836 MSAQTRQDTE

-865 MNVGMQDNITMDQL
+865 MNVGMQDNLTMDQL

-893 TQQQNNNNTS
+893 TQQQNNNTS

>member
-27 AYNAIMKTSVGRTL
+27 AYNAIMKTSVGKTL

-54 VVEATKSVNK
+54 VIKATQDINK

-94 SSIINLGRNDE
+94 NSIINLGRNDE
-105 VGAKARQDLVM
+105 IGAKARQDLVM
-116 FLVSIGAPAPEAQL
+116 FLISLGAPAPEAQL
-130 LEKTLAAVAKTKGA
+130 LEKTLSAVAKTKGA
-144 QAAVALGRKL
+144 QAVVKLGKQVV
-154 LTTSKVIPKLIATAK
+154 SKVQKATPKQVKNIISNTIAT
-169 AAPKLLT
+169 T
-176 AAERKQLTA
+176 RNE
-185 EVRGLISKARTD
+185 

-202 PRANA
+202 TKAKE
-207 LVNKGVKTLRSKQKE
+207 LIDKGTQELKSKQQEVNK
-222 VSDAIDLI
+222 A
-230 FDRQTKVYRVAD
+230 
-242 QLPSTL
+242 
-248 RRKTPNQLTAE
+248 
-259 ERKLITDKYKEL
+259 
-271 EDFLNKSDYQ
+271 
-281 EMSLDDYLK
+281 LDDIFGPVTKSNKFSTKKVSELTDEEWQQIIPDYKMATK
-290 EVEHPTEISL
+290 EEIEGLLGKASDEISVEDYL
-300 GDFGFTDDELN
+300 TKYATNAME
-311 NLAKITERYFNDP
+311 
-324 KLIKGNNP
+324 KLSN
-332 KLLTTTKTETQT
+332 TTKTETQA
-344 INKAAKS
+344 INKAARS
-351 GIGSLNEQEAD
+351 GVGSLNADEAD
-362 SYISMLR
+362 SVITML
-369 KNSDQLNDLRKRIEA
+369 KSNSDQLNTLRKTIEA

-393 DIPNLLKFANQFGD
+393 EVFNLIKFANQFGD

-434 SIYDIWTAYKE
+434 SIYDVWTAYKE

-458 GRIAAGAFIPN
+458 GRMAAGAFIPN
-469 PILKVLFGSLG
+469 PIMKVLFGSLG

-497 KHETSNIINQEILA
+497 KHETSDIINQEILA

-554 SLADINNFYTQGI
+554 SLADISNFYAQGI
-567 DRMNDQMRANNVR
+567 DQMNDQIRANNVR
-580 IQELQRQKRLGYN
+580 IQELQQQERLGYN
-593 VDPQQVQMLQQENQ
+593 VNPQQVQMLQQENQ
-607 QLQSQVQYNQQR
+607 QLQSQVQNNQQR
-619 LEQMSEP
+619 LEQISEP
-626 DYNPN
+626 DYDPN

-645 QVQIQEASTLERM
+645 QVQRQEASTLERM

-756 DLQSEEETARHNL
+756 DLQAKEETARHNL
-769 ANENIEMYK
+769 ANENIERYK

-803 YEVSKVNAETNR
+803 YEVLKVNAETNR
-815 MNALTNQEKLKVDKY
+815 MNALTNQEKLKVDTY
-830 DAETDR
+830 NAETGR
-836 MSARTRQDTE
+836 MSAQTRQDTE

-887 SQVFPG
+887 GQVFPG
-893 TQQQNNNNTS
+893 TQQQNSDTS